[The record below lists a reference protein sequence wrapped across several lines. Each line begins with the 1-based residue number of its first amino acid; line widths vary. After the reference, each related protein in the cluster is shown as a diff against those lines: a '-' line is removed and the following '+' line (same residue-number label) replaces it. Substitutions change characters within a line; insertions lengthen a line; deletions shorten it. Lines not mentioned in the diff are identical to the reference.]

1 MKAAKAWAAAAI
13 LLPMI
18 GPIRGAVA
26 ATPASADP
34 DAAIFVANNVNVTAY
49 PVGTDGD
56 VAPIALTTGMA
67 NPSSIAED
75 ASGRIYVAN
84 NGTNTVTV
92 YAAGAN
98 GNVPPLAVIG
108 GSNTGLNLPVGIA
121 LDASGKIYVLNG
133 ATNLPGVNVY
143 PPLGSSTGIL
153 NQAPIASIAG
163 SQTLLDYPDSIALD
177 SQGNI
182 YVANEGPIVSRKLY
196 DYGRITIYPAGSN
209 GNIAPTATISGVK
222 TGLAY
227 PTGIAV
233 DSGGNI
239 YVGNFYTANT
249 KGEIFSSVTVYSAG
263 SKGNA
268 RPIAVISGDNTSF
281 YYPQGMALDSSGNL
295 YVSANLGGI
304 SAIEIFPA
312 GSNGNVSPAVTI
324 TGADTGLSFP
334 HAIALD
340 AGGSIYV
347 LNDNDPNG
355 IPSVTAYPA
364 GSSGNAAPIATI
376 TSAFTGINAASSVA
390 VDSIGNI
397 YVANENG
404 SEESGSIGSIAVY
417 SAGSYVAGPPISTI
431 AGGNTGL
438 ELPYGIALD
447 STDNIYVL
455 NLDNTITVYPAGSTG
470 NVTPAATIYVDSSG
484 ESTATG
490 IAVGSGGDLYI
501 TNVPGN
507 LKCHKGS
514 CHYTGVTSVAVYPAG
529 SNGYATPTAVI
540 KGSHTGLFSPEA
552 VAVDQSGDIYVVN
565 GGRKKCTRNSCGP
578 TRPGSVSVYAPG
590 SNGDVKPVARISGA
604 DTRLEFPSGIALD
617 SNGNIYVL
625 NLDEPFAGIEHS
637 ILIFAAG
644 SRGNTAPMDAIS
656 GPSAG
661 LNGGFGIA
669 VGPGG
674 P

>member
-1 MKAAKAWAAAAI
+1 
-13 LLPMI
+13 MI

-56 VAPIALTTGMA
+56 AAPIALTTGMA

-153 NQAPIASIAG
+153 NEAPIASIAG

-239 YVGNFYTANT
+239 YVGNFYTAIPRA
-249 KGEIFSSVTVYSAG
+249 KFS
-263 SKGNA
+263 
-268 RPIAVISGDNTSF
+268 
-281 YYPQGMALDSSGNL
+281 
-295 YVSANLGGI
+295 
-304 SAIEIFPA
+304 
-312 GSNGNVSPAVTI
+312 
-324 TGADTGLSFP
+324 
-334 HAIALD
+334 
-340 AGGSIYV
+340 
-347 LNDNDPNG
+347 
-355 IPSVTAYPA
+355 
-364 GSSGNAAPIATI
+364 
-376 TSAFTGINAASSVA
+376 AASP
-390 VDSIGNI
+390 SIR
-397 YVANENG
+397 
-404 SEESGSIGSIAVY
+404 
-417 SAGSYVAGPPISTI
+417 
-431 AGGNTGL
+431 
-438 ELPYGIALD
+438 
-447 STDNIYVL
+447 
-455 NLDNTITVYPAGSTG
+455 
-470 NVTPAATIYVDSSG
+470 PAA
-484 ESTATG
+484 
-490 IAVGSGGDLYI
+490 
-501 TNVPGN
+501 
-507 LKCHKGS
+507 K
-514 CHYTGVTSVAVYPAG
+514 VTR
-529 SNGYATPTAVI
+529 
-540 KGSHTGLFSPEA
+540 GL
-552 VAVDQSGDIYVVN
+552 
-565 GGRKKCTRNSCGP
+565 
-578 TRPGSVSVYAPG
+578 
-590 SNGDVKPVARISGA
+590 
-604 DTRLEFPSGIALD
+604 
-617 SNGNIYVL
+617 
-625 NLDEPFAGIEHS
+625 
-637 ILIFAAG
+637 
-644 SRGNTAPMDAIS
+644 
-656 GPSAG
+656 
-661 LNGGFGIA
+661 
-669 VGPGG
+669 
-674 P
+674 